1 MNGYDMIWIDQSYSV
16 AQTIQGC
23 VQGVRHVWNL
33 DFLWEIGEIAIFSGY
48 VHHMCW
54 FEHWGKGI
62 ESMYSILF
70 SDTPLYIIYIYT
82 QTNMRSHNL
91 LVGGF

>member
-23 VQGVRHVWNL
+23 VQGARHVWNL

-54 FEHWGKGI
+54 FEH
-62 ESMYSILF
+62 
-70 SDTPLYIIYIYT
+70 
-82 QTNMRSHNL
+82 
-91 LVGGF
+91 